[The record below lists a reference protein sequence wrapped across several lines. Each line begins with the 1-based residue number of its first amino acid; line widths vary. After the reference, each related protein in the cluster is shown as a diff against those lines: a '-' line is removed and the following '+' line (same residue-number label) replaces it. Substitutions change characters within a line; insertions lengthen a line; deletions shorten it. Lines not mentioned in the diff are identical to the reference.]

1 MKNTEPTQCG
11 QGLPVEHCSRLRPT
25 PDTDLMEFQFRD
37 EDGVHLFAVHS
48 EFARR
53 IERERDAALAR
64 EAALLEFMEVE
75 MGWEYFRAE
84 YQIGDSPSQSLQN
97 AKKVKEFLSANTE
110 CLASPAGSEPSK
122 L

>member
-1 MKNTEPTQCG
+1 MKDNQPQRG
-11 QGLPVEHCSRLRPT
+11 QGLPGSDCSRLRPT